1 MIKLDNVSVSYD
13 HLCVLNEFSY
23 DFKAKQITCL
33 FGPSGCGKTTL
44 LNAVAGLISYE
55 GEIYKSSKQ
64 SFIFQEDKL
73 LPWLTVYDNI
83 SVILKG
89 HINEDEIDNTVKH
102 YLQLVGLI
110 DSSQQY
116 PNQLSGGMKRR
127 VAIARAFAYPSDI
140 LLMDEP
146 FKGLD
151 KALKAGIIN
160 DFMKLWK
167 EDNRTILLVTHD
179 EDVKAFCHHTLMVKG
194 LPLEINDEI

>member
-1 MIKLDNVSVSYD
+1 MIKLDDVSVYYD
-13 HLCVLNEFSY
+13 QLCVLNKFSY

-44 LNAVAGLISYE
+44 LNAVAGLISYK
-55 GEIYKSSKQ
+55 GKVDKSSKQ

-73 LPWLTVYDNI
+73 LPWLTVYENI
-83 SVILKG
+83 SIVLKG
-89 HINEDEIDNTVKH
+89 HIEEEKIEKTVEH

-110 DSSQQY
+110 SSSQHY

-151 KALKAGIIN
+151 KVLKDGIIN
-160 DFMKLWK
+160 DFMKLWQ

-194 LPLEINDEI
+194 LPLEINYEV